1 MNPYQKLQQ
10 RKRKWSPVQT
20 TAGKLNEGAEEAI
33 FRALAMRH
41 MELPVGEFIEA
52 SLSEIPVL
60 SQDLLRSNIK
70 DEENHDLAL
79 GYIANALG
87 TDPKAEEEALRIRA
101 AWEAHP
107 DHTVLKALVA
117 ERALFFVL
125 LPFFRFNGDAGLRT
139 VSADISR
146 DEQVHVAANS
156 LVCRE
161 LGLTPS
167 PSLDKLRKATINW
180 VMTPLKS
187 STNKYLDK
195 KFWLDSSDSLMYQ
208 GKAPELS
215 DTKRAR
221 MPAFFEHANPNLPS
235 MLEAHGL
242 QLTSLVQQLEE
253 NFPPVNP
260 HPDDSHSK
268 IMYSAGQRS
277 VVEWIQ
283 HQLNEENNG

>member
-1 MNPYQKLQQ
+1 MNPYQKLQN
-10 RKRKWSPVQT
+10 RKRKWTPVQT
-20 TAGKLNEGAEEAI
+20 TSGKVKEGAEEVI

-41 MELPVGEFIEA
+41 MELPVGDFIEA

-79 GYIANALG
+79 GYIAKALG
-87 TDPKAEEEALRIRA
+87 VDEKAEAEAKRIRE
-101 AWEAHP
+101 AWVSHP

-161 LGLTPS
+161 LGYEPS

-195 KFWLDSSDSLMYQ
+195 KFWLDASDRLMYE

-221 MPAFFEHANPNLPS
+221 MPAFFEHANPNLPQY
-235 MLEAHGL
+235 A
-242 QLTSLVQQLEE
+242 
-253 NFPPVNP
+253 
-260 HPDDSHSK
+260 
-268 IMYSAGQRS
+268 
-277 VVEWIQ
+277 
-283 HQLNEENNG
+283 

>member
-1 MNPYQKLQQ
+1 MNPYQKLQN
-10 RKRKWSPVQT
+10 RKRKWTPVQT
-20 TAGKLNEGAEEAI
+20 TAGQVKEGAEEVI

-41 MELPVGEFIEA
+41 MELPVGDFIEA
-52 SLSEIPVL
+52 ALSEIPSL
-60 SQDLLRSNIK
+60 SADLLRSNIK

-79 GYIANALG
+79 SYIASALG
-87 TDPKAEEEALRIRA
+87 VDKTAEAEAIRLRD
-101 AWEAHP
+101 AWTAHP

-125 LPFFRFNGDAGLRT
+125 LPLFRFNGDAGLRT

-161 LGLTPS
+161 LGLTVS

-180 VMTPLKS
+180 VMTPLKAS
-187 STNKYLDK
+187 HPDKYLSK
-195 KFWLDSSDSLMYQ
+195 NFWLDASDRLMYE

-235 MLEAHGL
+235 YA
-242 QLTSLVQQLEE
+242 
-253 NFPPVNP
+253 
-260 HPDDSHSK
+260 
-268 IMYSAGQRS
+268 
-277 VVEWIQ
+277 
-283 HQLNEENNG
+283 

>member
-1 MNPYQKLQQ
+1 MNPYRKLQE
-10 RKRKWSPVQT
+10 RKRTWTPVQT
-20 TAGKLNEGAEEAI
+20 TAGQVKAGAEEVI

-41 MELPVGEFIEA
+41 MELPVGDFIESA
-52 SLSEIPVL
+52 LSEIPVL
-60 SQDLLRSNIK
+60 SQDLLQSNIK

-87 TDPKAEEEALRIRA
+87 VDPKAEAEAKRIRE
-101 AWEAHP
+101 AWTAHP

-125 LPFFRFNGDAGLRT
+125 LPLFRFNGDAGLRT

-167 PSLDKLRKATINW
+167 ASLDKLRKATINW
-180 VMTPLKS
+180 VMQPLKATS
-187 STNKYLDK
+187 PDKYLSK
-195 KFWLDSSDSLMYQ
+195 KFWLDASDRLMYE

-221 MPAFFEHANPNLPS
+221 MPAFFEHANPNLPQY
-235 MLEAHGL
+235 A
-242 QLTSLVQQLEE
+242 
-253 NFPPVNP
+253 
-260 HPDDSHSK
+260 
-268 IMYSAGQRS
+268 
-277 VVEWIQ
+277 
-283 HQLNEENNG
+283 